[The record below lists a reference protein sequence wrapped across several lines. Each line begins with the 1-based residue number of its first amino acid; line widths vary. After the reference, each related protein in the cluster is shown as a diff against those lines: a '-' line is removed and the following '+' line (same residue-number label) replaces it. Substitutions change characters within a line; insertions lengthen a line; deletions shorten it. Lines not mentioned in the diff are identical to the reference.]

1 MSIMD
6 IKRGAGKSPVAHVT
20 AASIKKIATAGKT
33 VFSLTDGTVWF
44 TGSLIDK
51 RIQANSAVG
60 LAFSKAELAVTGTVP
75 ASPGNKVALLG
86 AAQLARFAAVPL
98 KAKKPAGP
106 LSDDGADAKADFP
119 SEVAFDLDPASIKL
133 SVLKDAQIT
142 VYGQTIG
149 LTGGP
154 AKASY
159 NAPFAVWIAH
169 FADASAT
176 TLSCDAPASTV
187 FVTSGEP
194 AIATG
199 GFAFPVSRAP
209 TAALGFEN
217 AQGSLALIL
226 GKGLAA
232 QWGNLP
238 NAIPFANALL
248 LLREGDMALGAR
260 TAVRPFED
268 HYNLWETPQP
278 DAKATSLVLRGERGT
293 LVASLQNAKGDAV
306 EVKGCTIAGHLD
318 QPCLADGSMPSLGAL
333 RADYGVHRGDPDTTL
348 SIKAAPG
355 RVSGGAFTHLLKL
368 AETYVIENALLRV
381 GPTQLLELK
390 ATLIAG
396 RAVEGGLRLT
406 SKLDALTPMLPHPY
420 AASLSAGEALT
431 RRLRAQVAWHDPKS
445 PLLSFQLT
453 AVDKAGNEI
462 PIDVRESERQSIPV
476 NARRDRGLDLLLD
489 VSSFGDQLGVIFFPN
504 ALGAAGI
511 EGQILTI
518 PGNASALY
526 ALPQVSWEAV
536 IAENDFGQRQIF
548 PAFAEDDGPAAMV
561 NVPTQELRRMTPA
574 GFLEQF
580 LTDYKKGADLAA
592 SFTLPFGL
600 EAAVRTADKSP
611 TALRPLFGTVR
622 PQFKTQHG
630 GMQLGIAAGHD
641 KAHLLAAIP
650 GTSFA
655 ATDTGDP
662 DYPSD
667 ILDTPPSAPVVN
679 FWEAQ
684 FKTGLKP
691 QGPFVP
697 LERID
702 LSGYGASTFSHFTED
717 VPVGVS
723 EARFDVIVGR
733 TAYTLIQLQSM
744 ILPWMI
750 PVVNTTIFERDG
762 AAWIQRRNTG
772 WKARGP
778 GIFAFKKKN
787 PVVEKGGVT
796 GVYAVRNI
804 RDTGAVQVTAK
815 NGKLYA
821 PMYFDADLG
830 IVTSAAS
837 HGLTIRGGDNGH
849 GQLAGK
855 GFIGYL
861 DLTPSLTA
869 PDMADVIALLDV
881 VGSAGGPVAADVEVV
896 KTGIRLTLTG
906 VDVAATTPPGTRTL
920 GVALRGLPHLPRDGS
935 WSVAKRG
942 ATQPTPS
949 PVDALTPV
957 PLVRH
962 HSDLAT
968 WHMAEPAD
976 VTHLNK
982 PATLYGILQSTGTQ
996 KLFFEHATIA
1006 DVAGK
1011 NPLNCVQPPK
1021 LADVGSLLG
1030 SSGLLPA
1037 IASLLDFP
1045 AFDGFAATAGGLKAT
1060 NNLTK
1065 TTHIDDMTLIP
1076 LGPISVVLSTN
1087 DNPGQQPGGGAPAN
1101 KSVVTAVIDPSKSPR
1116 WSVTITNV
1124 AFKLLVDG
1132 MGSSNDPL
1140 VAVIGDVSAADGS
1153 SPTLANVR
1161 FAYGSALSIVQ
1172 DVLSGVQAIAE
1183 ALPGGGASGLDVSF
1197 AGTKLRVRDAVS
1209 LPKLPLGLGYIE
1221 DISLNLGFDVDVLAL
1236 DMSFYVGVGSPQTP
1250 FSWLASPLSGNG
1262 FLALGAGQTLGVE
1275 MQGGIGVGLGI
1286 DLAIASGSASV
1297 VLAVRLDTTKVPFG
1311 IMVLLTGNASVDVL
1325 DGLASASLTLTAGL
1339 GVQVSPGPPED
1350 LLQIP
1355 PDIEDFIAK
1364 TTITLSAEVDVAIH
1378 LSVCW
1383 VVHIDWSGQWAFSE
1397 TVNGS
1402 ALTSLL
1408 P

>member
-6 IKRGAGKSPVAHVT
+6 IQRGSGKAPVAHVT
-20 AASIKKIATAGKT
+20 AASIKKISSASGKT

-44 TGSLIDK
+44 RAALIDK
-51 RIQANSAVG
+51 RLPAASAVG
-60 LAFSKAELAVTGTVP
+60 LAFTKAELAVTGTVP
-75 ASPGNKVALLG
+75 ASAGNKIVLL
-86 AAQLARFAAVPL
+86 AVSQLARFAAVPA

-106 LSDDGADAKADFP
+106 LSDDGAAVKVIFP
-119 SEVAFDLDPASIKL
+119 AEIVFDLAPASIKL
-133 SVLKDAQIT
+133 SALKDADVT
-142 VYGQTIG
+142 VYGQAVS
-149 LTGGP
+149 LSGGP

-159 NAPFAVWIAH
+159 NAPLGVWIAH
-169 FADASAT
+169 FADAGA
-176 TLSCDAPASTV
+176 ASLDCGSPSSTM
-187 FVTSGEP
+187 FATSGRP
-194 AIATG
+194 AIAAG
-199 GFAFPVSRAP
+199 GFVFPVSKAP
-209 TAALGFEN
+209 AAALGFEN

-232 QWGNLP
+232 QWGNLADP
-238 NAIPFANALL
+238 LPFASALM
-248 LLREGDMALGAR
+248 LLRDGDMALAAHI
-260 TAVRPFED
+260 AVRPFAD
-268 HYNLWETPQP
+268 RYDLWETPP
-278 DAKATSLVLRGERGT
+278 RDAKATSLTLQGERGT
-293 LVASLQNAKGDAV
+293 LVTSLQSARADSV
-306 EVKGCTIAGHLD
+306 EVKGCAIAGHLD
-318 QPCLADGSMPSLGAL
+318 QPCLADGNMPAFDAL
-333 RADYGVHRGDPDTTL
+333 SAVYTLKRGTTGKL
-348 SIKAAPG
+348 LQIQAAPG
-355 RVSGGAFTHLLKL
+355 RISGAIIPHLFKL
-368 AETYVIENALLRV
+368 TETYVIENALLRT
-381 GPTQLLELK
+381 GQTQLLELK
-390 ATLIAG
+390 ARLVDG
-396 RAVEGGLRLT
+396 RAVEGRLRLT
-406 SKLDALTPMLPHPY
+406 SKLDTLTPMLPHPY
-420 AASLSAGEALT
+420 AASLTPSEPIT
-431 RRLRAQVAWHDPKS
+431 RRLRAQVAWRDPKS
-445 PLLSFQLT
+445 PVLSFKLT
-453 AVDKAGNEI
+453 TIDDAGNQQPTYEI
-462 PIDVRESERQSIPV
+462 ADRESLVAIGGRE
-476 NARRDRGLDLLLD
+476 RGLDLLLD
-489 VSSFGDQLGVIFFPN
+489 VSSFGDQLGVIFFPL
-504 ALGAAGI
+504 ALDAAAI
-511 EGQILTI
+511 RGQILTI

-526 ALPQVSWEAV
+526 ALPQISWEAV
-536 IAENDFGQRQIF
+536 IFENDFGQRHIF

-561 NVPTQELRRMTPA
+561 NVPTQELRPMTPA

-580 LTDYKKGADLAA
+580 LADYKNGSDLAA
-592 SFTLPFGL
+592 TFTLPFGL
-600 EAAVRTADKSP
+600 EAKVGTDDGSSL
-611 TALRPLFGTVR
+611 ALRPRFGTVR

-630 GMQLGIAAGHD
+630 GIQLGIEAVRD
-641 KAHLLAAIP
+641 KSQPLAAIP

-655 ATDTGDP
+655 ATETGDP
-662 DYPSD
+662 DYPTE
-667 ILDTPPSAPVVN
+667 ILDTPPSTPVVT
-679 FWEAQ
+679 FWDKQ
-684 FKTGLKP
+684 FQAGLKG

-702 LSGYGASTFSHFTED
+702 LSGYGASTFSHFSED
-717 VPVGVS
+717 VAVGVS

-772 WKARGP
+772 WRARAAGT
-778 GIFAFKKKN
+778 FAFKKKST
-787 PVVEKGGVT
+787 PVVESGGIT

-804 RDTGAVQVTAK
+804 RDTGSAQVTDK
-815 NGKLYA
+815 NGTLYS
-821 PMYFDADLG
+821 PMYFDADVG
-830 IVTSAAS
+830 IAS
-837 HGLTIRGGDNGH
+837 GLTIRGGDNGN
-849 GQLAGK
+849 GQLVGK

-861 DLTPSLTA
+861 DLTPSVSA
-869 PDMADVIALLDV
+869 PDMADVIALMDV
-881 VGSAGGPVAADVEVV
+881 VGSAGGPVAADIEVA

-906 VDVAATTPPGTRTL
+906 VDVAATAPPGTRTL
-920 GVALRGLPHLPRDGS
+920 GVALRGLPHLPQDGS

-949 PVDALTPV
+949 PVDPLTPV

-962 HSDLAT
+962 HSDLKT

-976 VTHLNK
+976 VTHLDK

-1045 AFDGFAATAGGLKAT
+1045 SFDGFAATSGGLKAT

-1087 DNPGQQPGGGAPAN
+1087 DDPGQQPGGGAPAN

-1132 MGSSNDPL
+1132 MGSSTDPL
-1140 VAVIGDVSAADGS
+1140 VAVIGDVFAAEGS
-1153 SPTLANVR
+1153 SPTLAKVR

-1172 DVLSGVQAIAE
+1172 QIMSGIQAIAQ

-1236 DMSFYVGVGSPQTP
+1236 DMSFYVGIGSPQTP

-1262 FLALGAGQTLGVE
+1262 FLALGAGKALGVE

-1311 IMVLLTGNASVDVL
+1311 VMVLLTGNAAVDVL

-1339 GVQVSPGPPED
+1339 GVQVSPGPKED
-1350 LLQIP
+1350 LLEIP
-1355 PDIEDFIAK
+1355 PDIKDFIDK
-1364 TTITLSAEVDVAIH
+1364 TSITLSAEVDVAIH